1 MLVFGDLTTLNARR
15 YPNKPALIMEG
26 VELSYAELDARSN
39 ALAHALIARG
49 VAVGDRVALLGFNSL
64 EYAVIL
70 HAVAK
75 CGALIVPVNFRNTA
89 AELRHVIADSEPK
102 ILFAE
107 AEFAA
112 TVTEARSGA
121 GAWPEELRVGAD
133 HGGLPGSQA
142 LAAGRPRRPPASRST
157 RSPRP

>member
-1 MLVFGDLTTLNARR
+1 
-15 YPNKPALIMEG
+15 MEG

-107 AEFAA
+107 
-112 TVTEARSGA
+112 S
-121 GAWPEELRVGAD
+121 
-133 HGGLPGSQA
+133 
-142 LAAGRPRRPPASRST
+142 
-157 RSPRP
+157 